1 MRNSKMKIWVS
12 FFIIKKDFYCIRI
25 KCHEKSK
32 NRFFISLCFI
42 QNDKVFL
49 YLLNERYKFTK
60 KYSTKVADLCFSLRN
75 TIRRF
80 HLTRARILPKH
91 FSIHPFPYVLE
102 RVFFHRL
109 SQKKICKNLEYFRIC
124 SYQFH
129 SFEIFWTEFLLEMA
143 DCFNS
148 WFSLQRRFFEH

>member
-129 SFEIFWTEFLLEMA
+129 SFEIF
-143 DCFNS
+143 
-148 WFSLQRRFFEH
+148 